1 MNRKVKRKWRERE
14 FTKKSV
20 VNREFAKKSVVNR
33 ELEVPW
39 AGLCNGFRFLIGVGL
54 YEEC

>member
-1 MNRKVKRKWRERE
+1 MNREVKIKWRERE

-39 AGLCNGFRFLIGVGL
+39 AGLLHSSRGVKNRTIS
-54 YEEC
+54 